1 MYAYILICVHGH
13 FANMRLRFG
22 LIMMKLPPSKHKLN
36 QRKILAPVNQN
47 ISMSSSAMSGQRT
60 GSASRYRSSIPKVIL
75 LVSHYSFV
83 FDFVPPSQGSHH
95 LHSSCATFLFTTR
108 APRRRL
114 ASYPKLVILSRQG
127 FPMVRG
133 IVQKFVVHRPSSER
147 RRSPLS
153 TTAIKIPL
161 VFGISDL

>member
-13 FANMRLRFG
+13 FANMLLRSG

-36 QRKILAPVNQN
+36 QRMTLAPVNQN

-60 GSASRYRSSIPKVIL
+60 GSASRYRSSTPKVIL
-75 LVSHYSFV
+75 LVSHFSVV
-83 FDFVPPSQGSHH
+83 FDFFPPSQGLHH
-95 LHSSCATFLFTTR
+95 LHSSCATFLLTTR
-108 APRRRL
+108 APRRQL
-114 ASYPKLVILSRQG
+114 ASYPKLVTLSRQS
-127 FPMVRG
+127 FPMARG
-133 IVQKFVVHRPSSER
+133 TVQKFVVHRPSSER
-147 RRSPLS
+147 WRSPLL